1 MGAVPAV
8 QQEEQ
13 LGEAQG
19 GAGHGCGGMA
29 WTLVNLGHF
38 LVPASPPPPPPS
50 LPPLHVLDS
59 RGSCLFTSIHVCL
72 PRLLASCGQ
81 DLG

>member
-13 LGEAQG
+13 LGEGQG

-38 LVPASPPPPPPS
+38 AVPASPPP
-50 LPPLHVLDS
+50 LPPFLPY
-59 RGSCLFTSIHVCL
+59 TSSTPMDRVCL
-72 PRLLASCGQ
+72 PQFMFVYLDCLLRAVRI
-81 DLG
+81 